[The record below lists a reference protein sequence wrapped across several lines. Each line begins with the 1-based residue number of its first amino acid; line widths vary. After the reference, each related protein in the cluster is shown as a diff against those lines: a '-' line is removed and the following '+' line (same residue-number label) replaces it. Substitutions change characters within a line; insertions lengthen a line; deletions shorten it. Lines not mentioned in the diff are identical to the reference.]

1 MGHCRGLM
9 MYARQFRLAAL
20 AFGLAALFATAD
32 AHAQRRLD
40 EAGYNEAVQGLSAAE
55 PDARIAA
62 VEAIAHGGWR
72 FRRQAAPHK
81 VHRDPS

>member
-40 EAGYNEAVQGLSAAE
+40 EAGYNEAVQGLSAA
-55 PDARIAA
+55 
-62 VEAIAHGGWR
+62 
-72 FRRQAAPHK
+72 
-81 VHRDPS
+81 